1 MRIGRQKYDDSRPT
15 TTGEMGGRL
24 EQPPAAMLEIS
35 RRHSV
40 MLHRSCI
47 PSFEIERATM
57 SRPERP
63 VARSAP
69 CTDWFESFKKK
80 LSMFSALDRIA
91 SDEIA
96 LSMQP
101 VRSASLRC
109 SAAACGEG
117 KTLAQDSA
125 PTDGRRPIEE
135 L

>member
-1 MRIGRQKYDDSRPT
+1 
-15 TTGEMGGRL
+15 
-24 EQPPAAMLEIS
+24 
-35 RRHSV
+35 
-40 MLHRSCI
+40 
-47 PSFEIERATM
+47 M

-63 VARSAP
+63 VARSLHGLVRK
-69 CTDWFESFKKK
+69 FKKK
-80 LSMFSALDRIA
+80 TEHLFSALDRIA